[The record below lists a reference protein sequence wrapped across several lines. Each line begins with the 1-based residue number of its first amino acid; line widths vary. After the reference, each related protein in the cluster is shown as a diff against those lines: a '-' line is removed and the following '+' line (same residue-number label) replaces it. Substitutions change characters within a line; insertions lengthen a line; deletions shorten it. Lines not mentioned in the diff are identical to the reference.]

1 MNLRSLEKWKNKC
14 HTASSGKV
22 VFDGIL
28 NIKTDKRI
36 QAAYIQQGMYCM
48 ILLKRYL
55 IFDHLYEL
63 MSVLWHQINVLY
75 LIRG

>member
-1 MNLRSLEKWKNKC
+1 MKNKC

-36 QAAYIQQGMYCM
+36 QAGYCI
-48 ILLKRYL
+48 ILLKGYL